1 MHGMEVSSTERL
13 VLMPRQ
19 GNRPRVENPY
29 QDPADVTTIK
39 RTLEMYD
46 YPKLEARYIARE
58 IAQNLRN
65 YLTIMD
71 APPRRLSD
79 NLTAPV
85 RPTQTAWRNL

>member
-1 MHGMEVSSTERL
+1 MHGMEVPPEKGL

-19 GNRPRVENPY
+19 GNRPRVENPH

-46 YPKLEARYIARE
+46 YPKLEARYMAKE

-65 YLTIMD
+65 YLRIIEKLQN
-71 APPRRLSD
+71 RGGNFRG
-79 NLTAPV
+79 
-85 RPTQTAWRNL
+85 

>member
-1 MHGMEVSSTERL
+1 
-13 VLMPRQ
+13 MPRQ

-46 YPKLEARYIARE
+46 YPKLEARYMARE

-65 YLTIMD
+65 YLRIMD
-71 APPRRLSD
+71 RQIAQNLDDYLRNTPTQRRLSD

>member
-1 MHGMEVSSTERL
+1 MHGMEVPSTKGL

-65 YLTIMD
+65 YLRIIEKSQN
-71 APPRRLSD
+71 RGGGFRG
-79 NLTAPV
+79 
-85 RPTQTAWRNL
+85 

>member
-1 MHGMEVSSTERL
+1 
-13 VLMPRQ
+13 MPRQ

-46 YPKLEARYIARE
+46 YPKLEARYMARE

-65 YLTIMD
+65 YTRIMD
-71 APPRRLSD
+71 REIGDNLRRYLIAKDAAHRVSD

>member
-1 MHGMEVSSTERL
+1 MHGMEVPPKKRL

-46 YPKLEARYIARE
+46 YPKLEARYMAKE

-65 YLTIMD
+65 YLGIIEKLQN
-71 APPRRLSD
+71 RGGNFRG
-79 NLTAPV
+79 
-85 RPTQTAWRNL
+85 